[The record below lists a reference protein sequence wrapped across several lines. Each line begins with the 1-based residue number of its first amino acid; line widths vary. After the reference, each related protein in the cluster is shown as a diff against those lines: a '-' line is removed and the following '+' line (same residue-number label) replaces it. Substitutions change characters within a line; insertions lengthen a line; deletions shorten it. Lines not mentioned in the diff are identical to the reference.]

1 MTSCW
6 YTIKYTLTKLDN
18 PWLTVSK
25 HCLFVFVP
33 DQRSYQSEPK
43 NKQTGKIIIRKT
55 IEKCYHSVYIYGLYN
70 AIFSYFSL
78 LFLSLPIWTIISS
91 ISCPEAIT
99 KWSLQNLYFR
109 LKSLCVIS
117 HYDNL
122 YFYFFSIF
130 TLYVS
135 YTLGKVK
142 IATTAEMKKR

>member
-1 MTSCW
+1 M
-6 YTIKYTLTKLDN
+6 TKLDN

-25 HCLFVFVP
+25 HCLFVCVP

-43 NKQTGKIIIRKT
+43 KKQTGKIIIRKT
-55 IEKCYHSVYIYGLYN
+55 IEKCYHSVYIYMNCIMQSSL
-70 AIFSYFSL
+70 IFLSS
-78 LFLSLPIWTIISS
+78 LSLPIWTIISS

-142 IATTAEMKKR
+142 IATTAEMKNNKIKT